1 MNYRTAKSDAWY
13 RYRVRILTP
22 SNEKF
27 DEYIVATSKEEA
39 KNTLLAKYGDDHKA
53 LVLDQEPGKVGQGT
67 ESVFK

>member
-1 MNYRTAKSDAWY
+1 MNYRTTDSEATYK
-13 RYRVRILTP
+13 YRVRVLTP
-22 SNEKF
+22 RNEKF
-27 DEYIVATSKEEA
+27 DEYIIATNKQEA